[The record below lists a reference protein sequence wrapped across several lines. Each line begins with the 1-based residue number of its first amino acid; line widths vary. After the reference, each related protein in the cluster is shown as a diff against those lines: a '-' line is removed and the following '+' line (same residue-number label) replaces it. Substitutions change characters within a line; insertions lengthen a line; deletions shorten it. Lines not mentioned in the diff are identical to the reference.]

1 MPTSPPN
8 REAYWRA
15 VRCWTLGLLLVW
27 AGVTFGVA
35 FEARAL
41 DFTWFG
47 WPFSFWV
54 AAQGGAIVFVVLIA
68 VYARRMAHHDR
79 ALAGSRGETAAPA
92 AHG

>member
-1 MPTSPPN
+1 MPTSSSS

-15 VRCWTLGLLLVW
+15 VRRWTLGLLVVW

-35 FEARAL
+35 YNARTL

-54 AAQGGAIVFVVLIA
+54 AAQGAPL
-68 VYARRMAHHDR
+68 VYLALVGIYAWATRRLDEAHDVDE
-79 ALAGSRGETAAPA
+79 LD
-92 AHG
+92 